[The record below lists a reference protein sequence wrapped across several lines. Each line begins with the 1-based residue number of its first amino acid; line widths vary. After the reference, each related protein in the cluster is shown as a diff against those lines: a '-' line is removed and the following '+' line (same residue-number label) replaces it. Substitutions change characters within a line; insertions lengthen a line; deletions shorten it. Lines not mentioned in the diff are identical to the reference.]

1 MIQSKI
7 LIIDDD
13 ESILKTFSA
22 VLGNHGYIVHTADDY
37 DSAIAA
43 ITQTHFDVIFAD
55 IILAERS
62 GIDILKEAK
71 TLNLDSP
78 VIMITGE
85 PEIETAAAAVRYG
98 AFDYI
103 AKPIFA
109 DTLIRVT
116 KHAIQYKAFLDEKEA
131 IERENKAYQA
141 HLEAIFQSVEDA
153 IVTVDNQMKVTRVNN
168 AFESI
173 CGASSILGNMVP
185 QMRNRCSLKCWRVF
199 ENALLKKNY
208 IRDYRI
214 ECEHA
219 RNPLQIVLLNVT
231 PLKDAEEKQIGG
243 VMVIRDISRL
253 SHLEKE
259 LQDRN
264 QFNNIIGRS
273 RKMQDIYSLLENLK
287 DMDTTILITGPS
299 GTGKEL
305 IARAVHYSGVR
316 AHKPFVVVNCSALTE
331 SLLESELF
339 GHVKGAFTGAVKDK
353 VGRFQLA
360 NHGTLFL
367 DEIGDISPRTQ
378 VKLLR
383 VLETKEF
390 ERVGDPTPIRMD
402 VRILSA
408 TNQDLMDKVRKGEFR
423 EDLYYRLKVV
433 EIKVPPLR
441 ERRADIPLLIDHLIS
456 SFNKKFKKNITGI
469 SKEVEICF
477 MGYDW
482 PGNIR
487 ELMHVLEHAFVV
499 CQSQTINMDNLPQEI
514 REHLSIYHSHENR
527 HSRKRTPLTREDIY
541 SALENTGWNK
551 VQAARILGVSR
562 PSLYQK
568 MKDYNI
574 CIPTEEV

>member
-13 ESILKTFSA
+13 ENILRTFSTI
-22 VLGNHGYIVHTADDY
+22 LGNHGYVVHKAEDY
-37 DSAIAA
+37 ESAMAA
-43 ITQTHFDVIFAD
+43 ISQTRFDVIFAD
-55 IILAERS
+55 IILEERS
-62 GIDILKEAK
+62 GIDILKDVK
-71 TLNLDSP
+71 TLDVDSP

-103 AKPIFA
+103 AKPIYA

-116 KHAIQYKAFLDEKEA
+116 KHAIQYKAFQDEKET
-131 IERENKAYQA
+131 IERENKAYQT

-153 IVTVDNQMKVTRVNN
+153 IITVDNQMKVTQVNN

-173 CGASSILGNMVP
+173 CCTSSILGNMVP
-185 QMRNRCSLKCWRVF
+185 QIRNKCSLRCWSVF
-199 ENALLKKNY
+199 EEALLSRNY

-273 RKMQDIYSLLENLK
+273 RKMQDVYNLIDNLK

-339 GHVKGAFTGAVKDK
+339 GHAKGAFTGAVKDK
-353 VGRFQLA
+353 IGRFQLA
-360 NHGTLFL
+360 DHGTLFL
-367 DEIGDISPRTQ
+367 DEIGDISPRIQ

-383 VLETKEF
+383 VLETREF
-390 ERVGDPTPIRMD
+390 ERVGDPTPIKMD
-402 VRILSA
+402 VQILSA
-408 TNQDLMDKVRKGEFR
+408 TNQDLLDKMRKDEFR

-441 ERRADIPLLIDHLIS
+441 ERREDTPLLVEHFIS
-456 SFNKKFKKNITGI
+456 SFNKKFKKDITGI

-477 MGYDW
+477 MEYDW

-499 CQSQTINMDNLPQEI
+499 CQKQIIEMDNLPPEM
-514 REHLSIYHSHENR
+514 RENLTARYSHETR
-527 HSRKRTPLTREDIY
+527 HSRKRTPLTREDI
-541 SALENTGWNK
+541 SRALENTGWNK
-551 VQAARILGVSR
+551 VQAARILGLSR

-574 CIPTEEV
+574 GNPTEEV